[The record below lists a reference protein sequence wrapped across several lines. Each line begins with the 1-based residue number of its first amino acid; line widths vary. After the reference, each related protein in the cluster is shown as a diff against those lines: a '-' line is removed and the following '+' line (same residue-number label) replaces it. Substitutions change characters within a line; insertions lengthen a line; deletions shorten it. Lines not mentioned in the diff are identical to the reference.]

1 MKQIAL
7 LLVAFVLM
15 GMSHTI
21 EFEATAS
28 PAVVAKNP

>member
-1 MKQIAL
+1 MDMLWLI
-7 LLVAFVLM
+7 VAFVLM

-28 PAVVAKNP
+28 PVVVAKNL